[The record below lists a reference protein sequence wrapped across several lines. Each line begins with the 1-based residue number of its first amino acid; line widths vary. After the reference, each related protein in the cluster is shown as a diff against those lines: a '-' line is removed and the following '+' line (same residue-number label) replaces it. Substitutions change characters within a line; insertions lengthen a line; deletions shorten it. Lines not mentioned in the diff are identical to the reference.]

1 MMFEGIRLSEVR
13 TGESVYLISIK
24 GSGAF
29 RKRMHEM
36 GFIKG
41 RKITVVKNAPLKDPI
56 EFSLMGYNVTLRRSE
71 AFMIEVT
78 PESSIRTH
86 NGNLF
91 LKSLPHVRDT
101 EKLHKDLNIAIVGNP
116 NSGKTTIF
124 NRISRSRERVGNYPG
139 VTLDLK
145 TSSVT
150 FRNQI
155 LQMTD
160 LPGIY
165 SFSTYSPEELYT
177 RNYILDEKPDI
188 VINIID
194 ATNLE
199 RNLYLTT
206 QLIDMGIK
214 VVVALNMYDELMRS
228 QDEFDYR
235 TMGTMLGI
243 PFVPTIGSKSKGLR
257 RLLLTAI
264 DFYISPDKYVR
275 DIRINYGDE
284 IELSISRITELLEK
298 DSCSGV
304 SPRFLAIGLLEG
316 DSYLHR
322 YFGGHQEFQEIITVA
337 QKEAERI
344 RSVYDETVESVMADA
359 RYGFIYGALKE
370 TYKSGLID
378 KRKTTNKIDNL
389 LTHKFWGFPFFLL
402 FLWIMFACTFIIGN
416 YPKNWIEQGV
426 GWFSNILDGMIA
438 EGSFKSLL
446 IDGVVKGVGSVIVFL
461 PNILILFLFISI
473 MEDTGYMARSVFLM
487 DKLMHKIGLHGKS
500 FIPLIMGFGCN
511 VPAIM
516 ASRTIENNNNR
527 LVTMLIN
534 PFMSCS
540 ARLPVYILLIGAIF
554 PAHKGSILFAI
565 YLSGIIVAALIALL
579 FKKTFFRGEEAPFV
593 MELPPYRIP
602 TVLSTLKH
610 MWYKGSQYL
619 KKMGGIIVIA
629 SILIWALGHYP
640 VKVNYSRNYDREKEA
655 VVAHY
660 DSRINQYGISQT
672 ARSSLVAEKD
682 LELKRIDRMM
692 LYEHQEKSYIGQIG
706 KFIEPAIKLLGF
718 DWRMG
723 VSLLSGVAAK
733 EIIVS
738 TMGIIYQPETG
749 IDETES
755 LQERIHEVQYM
766 EGNKQ
771 GGKVFT
777 PLVTISFIAFVL
789 LYFPCLATITAIGK
803 ESGSWKWGAF
813 TILYT
818 TGLAWLVSFIIY
830 QTGLLIR

>member
-1 MMFEGIRLSEVR
+1 MMFEGIRLSEVH
-13 TGESVYLISIK
+13 TGESVYLIGIK

-36 GFIKG
+36 GFVKG

-78 PESSIRTH
+78 LESSTRTH
-86 NGNLF
+86 NGILF
-91 LKSLPHVRDT
+91 LESLHHVQDA
-101 EKLHKDLNIAIVGNP
+101 EKRHKDLNIAIVGNP

-139 VTLDLK
+139 VTLGIK

-177 RNYILDEKPDI
+177 RNFILEEKPDI

-206 QLIDMGIK
+206 QLIDMDVK
-214 VVVALNMYDELMRS
+214 VVIALNMYDELIRS

-235 TMGTMLGI
+235 TMGTLLGI

-264 DFYISPDKYVR
+264 DFHISPEKYTR
-275 DIRINYGDE
+275 NIRINYGDE
-284 IELSISRITELLEK
+284 IELSISRISELLEK

-304 SPRFLAIGLLEG
+304 STRFLAIGLLEG
-316 DSYLHR
+316 DSNLRR
-322 YFGGHQEFQEIITVA
+322 YFAGHQELQEVLALA

-344 RSVYDETVESVMADA
+344 RSIYNETVESVMADA

-370 TYKSGLID
+370 TYKPGLID

-389 LTHKFWGFPFFLL
+389 LTHKLWGFPFFLL

-426 GWFSNILDGMIA
+426 GWLSHILNGMMA
-438 EGSFKSLL
+438 EGSFKSL
-446 IDGVVKGVGSVIVFL
+446 IVDGVVKGVGSVIVFL

-516 ASRTIENNNNR
+516 STRTIENRNNR

-640 VKVNYSRNYDREKEA
+640 VKVSYSSNYDREKEA
-655 VVAHY
+655 VADRY
-660 DSRINQYGISQT
+660 DSRINQSGISQ
-672 ARSSLVAEKD
+672 AVRSSLVEEKD
-682 LELKRIDRMM
+682 LELERIDRMM

-706 KFIEPAIKLLGF
+706 KFIEPAIKPLGF

-755 LQERIHEVQYM
+755 LQEKIHEVRYM
-766 EGNKQ
+766 EGKKQ
-771 GGKVFT
+771 GSKVFT
-777 PLVTISFIAFVL
+777 PLVTISFVAFIL
-789 LYFPCLATITAIGK
+789 LYFPCIATITAIAK
-803 ESGSWKWGAF
+803 ESGSWRWGLFAV
-813 TILYT
+813 LYT

-830 QTGLLIR
+830 QTGLLIG

>member
-1 MMFEGIRLSEVR
+1 MMFEGFRLSEVR

-29 RKRMHEM
+29 RKRMYEM

-78 PESSIRTH
+78 PESSARTH
-86 NGNLF
+86 NGKLF
-91 LKSLPHVRDT
+91 LESLHLIRDA
-101 EKLHKDLNIAIVGNP
+101 EKQHKDLNIAIIGNP

-139 VTLDLK
+139 VTLGLK

-165 SFSTYSPEELYT
+165 SLSAYSPEELYT
-177 RNYILDEKPDI
+177 RNFILDEKPDI

-206 QLIDMGIK
+206 QLIDMNVK
-214 VVVALNMYDELMRS
+214 VIVALNMYDELMRS

-264 DFYISPDKYVR
+264 DFHISPDKYAR
-275 DIRINYGDE
+275 DVRINYGDE

-298 DSCSGV
+298 DTCSGV
-304 SPRFLAIGLLEG
+304 SPRFLAIGMLEG
-316 DSYLHR
+316 DNNLHR
-322 YFGGHQEFQEIITVA
+322 YFAGHQEFQQIIAVA
-337 QKEAERI
+337 QREAERI
-344 RSVYDETVESVMADA
+344 RSIYDETVESVMADA

-370 TYKSGLID
+370 TYKPGLID
-378 KRKTTNKIDNL
+378 KRKTTSKIDNL

-426 GWFSNILDGMIA
+426 GWLSHILDGMMI

-516 ASRTIENNNNR
+516 ASRTIENKNNR

-640 VKVNYSRNYDREKEA
+640 VKVSYSRNYDREMEA
-655 VVAHY
+655 VVDHY
-660 DSRINQYGISQT
+660 DNRINQSAINQT
-672 ARSSLVAEKD
+672 EKSSLVAEKD
-682 LELKRIDRMM
+682 LELERINRMM

-706 KFIEPAIKLLGF
+706 KFIEPAIKPLGF

-749 IDETES
+749 INETES

-766 EGNKQ
+766 EGKKQ
-771 GGKVFT
+771 GTKVFT
-777 PLVTISFIAFVL
+777 PLVTISFVAFIL
-789 LYFPCLATITAIGK
+789 LYFPCIATITAIGK

-830 QTGLLIR
+830 QTGLLIG